1 MATDPSIWLL
11 VAVGAVV
18 VPAIGLLLARRR
30 TDRALT
36 PTRLGPSWS
45 PPGGDPEG
53 RGGTDEDLGPDERVD
68 PLVEATS
75 VDPVVVAEVL
85 NAWDEYLD
93 VTGLL
98 SLPAAHPYRVYDPY
112 DPPVAERTADGRPRV
127 DPVRVARDVARRR
140 RGVDEMDARAVLAAL
155 NDVD

>member
-11 VAVGAVV
+11 VVVGAVV
-18 VPAIGLLLARRR
+18 VLGVGLLLARRR

-36 PTRLGPSWS
+36 PTRLGPAWS
-45 PPGGDPEG
+45 PPGGDPDG
-53 RGGTDEDLGPDERVD
+53 GGGTAEELVPDERVD
-68 PLVEATS
+68 LLVEATS
-75 VDPVVVAEVL
+75 VEPVVVAEVL
-85 NAWDEYLD
+85 NAWDEYLA
-93 VTGLL
+93 VIGML

-140 RGVDEMDARAVLAAL
+140 RGVDEVDARAVLAAL